1 MISRNDDPGDNPFH
15 ELTRWL
21 SRFLV
26 RQSENHGLFALEI
39 FERFRSKRQLGW
51 CDSHGKLRYV
61 PIQIYPQIC
70 KTSFYNMASLCFL
83 LLLLTVKTAFAA
95 KVLGYSAFGSGS
107 HYYVVSSTLQELART
122 RGTKPLELFKPRLSI
137 RSPVSVKSRLR
148 TGDCRTGLKCE
159 LQTTDSLSI
168 YPVLPSIEC

>member
-1 MISRNDDPGDNPFH
+1 MVYLHWTFSKDLDQSVNWDGVTVMGSCVTF
-15 ELTRWL
+15 
-21 SRFLV
+21 RF
-26 RQSENHGLFALEI
+26 
-39 FERFRSKRQLGW
+39 K
-51 CDSHGKLRYV
+51 YT
-61 PIQIYPQIC
+61 PQIC

-95 KVLGYSAFGSGS
+95 KVLGYSAFGTGS

-122 RGTKPLELFKPRLSI
+122 LGTKTLELFKPRLSI

-168 YPVLPSIEC
+168 YPVLPIIEC